1 MGSPRLCDVCRS
13 IDWRLLRLPVESEIP
28 LIQNYELPRK
38 YPYLSN
44 ANVRL
49 TKIDLGNLADI
60 KLRTQCELCS
70 YISNYLESSNV
81 YTKNSRSSAGGHA
94 VKCRADIG
102 RQAAIFRYPEV
113 DSNESVTI
121 FRLSITTHLEG
132 HPAHDVDNV
141 AHLLMDNHFQTC
153 NVGAGAV
160 HVDEQFRDPR
170 PGIDMAL
177 FGGRIRPP
185 QLNIEWIKRWIE
197 ICEHGHDDLCN
208 SLLSI
213 PDMFK

>member
-1 MGSPRLCDVCRS
+1 MESSRLCGVCRS
-13 IDWRLLRLPVESEIP
+13 IDWKLLRLPVESEIP

-38 YPYLSN
+38 YPYISN
-44 ANVRL
+44 AKVRQ

-70 YISNYLESSNV
+70 YISNYLESRNV
-81 YTKNSRSSAGGHA
+81 YTKDGRSSAGGHV

-102 RQAAIFRYPEV
+102 RQAAIFRFPNV
-113 DSNESVTI
+113 DSNESVTL

-153 NVGAGAV
+153 NVGAGTI
-160 HVDEQFRDPR
+160 HVNENFRGPR
-170 PGIDMAL
+170 PSIDMAL
-177 FGGRIRPP
+177 FGGRVRS
-185 QLNIEWIKRWIE
+185 QLLNVEWVKRWIG
-197 ICEHGHDDLCN
+197 ICEHEHDDLCN
-208 SLLSI
+208 SLLST